1 MSAPGGSPGS
11 RQEARSAPAEA
22 GGGREAELPTAPP
35 LPPGRG
41 AASAAQGVRGQGVVS
56 VVEVSLR
63 AVTVHNAV
71 VRKLRAARAF
81 RNRKELAAGG
91 RVNRMSCVSFAGDCC
106 TRLYLSFLMSRHG
119 ENYRASY
126 ILLCFLKR
134 SCLGKRL
141 AALLLK

>member
-41 AASAAQGVRGQGVVS
+41 AASAAQGVRGWGVVS
-56 VVEVSLR
+56 AVEVSLR
-63 AVTVHNAV
+63 AVTVAV

-106 TRLYLSFLMSRHG
+106 IHLYLSFLMSRHG